1 MLFAPQDRE
10 HLEPLPSGIPGLARL
25 VGDGLGGGARHSQ
38 ARLGPHIDVPSFA
51 FCVHSHY
58 RDREVSFMATVD
70 SVIVH
75 KHFRLD
81 KNKLKRAQ
89 EAFGTSTETEAV
101 DLALDFALG
110 EMERNRIVE

>member
-1 MLFAPQDRE
+1 M
-10 HLEPLPSGIPGLARL
+10 ARL
-25 VGDGLGGGARHSQ
+25 LGDVHA
-38 ARLGPHIDVPSFA
+38 FA
-51 FCVHSHY
+51 FYVHWRY
-58 RDREVSFMATVD
+58 RDTGVNFMATVD

-101 DLALDFALG
+101 DRALDFALD
-110 EMERNRIVE
+110 EIERNRIVEKAHREFVESGIVIRDVFGRLED

>member
-1 MLFAPQDRE
+1 
-10 HLEPLPSGIPGLARL
+10 
-25 VGDGLGGGARHSQ
+25 
-38 ARLGPHIDVPSFA
+38 
-51 FCVHSHY
+51 
-58 RDREVSFMATVD
+58 MATVD

-75 KHFRLD
+75 RHFRLD